1 LRVGD
6 VLEIVI
12 FKGMSLKLGILCW
25 APF

>member
-12 FKGMSLKLGILCW
+12 FKGMSLKPGILCW
-25 APF
+25 VPF